1 MRKYKPSYTLGFSV
15 SIFKFLLWTF
25 SVIIPLILLKN
36 MDRKS
41 IAMFIVV
48 PLLFFSFPFI
58 ILQIINIIEKILA
71 KPNASIYGNEI
82 FIGKMSINAQ
92 SVTSIEISIDNM
104 PARCKRTRRA
114 TPTYVKIM
122 GGGMEFVLNYPSLAF
137 ILKLRLMC
145 RKAKFYMENGVS
157 SFVLIPLLLFAF
169 GLFFAFNT

>member
-15 SIFKFLLWTF
+15 TILKFLLWTF

-41 IAMFIVV
+41 ITMFIVV

-71 KPNASIYGNEI
+71 KPNASIEGNDI
-82 FIGKMSINAQ
+82 YIGKMSINAR

-104 PARCKRTRRA
+104 PVRRRA

-122 GGGMEFVLNYPSLAF
+122 CGGMEFVLNYPSLAF

-145 RKAKFYMENGVS
+145 RKAKFYMENALP
-157 SFVLIPLLLFAF
+157 SFVLMPLLLFAF